1 MAVSGV
7 SSGAID
13 VRGLVDQL
21 MQVERKP
28 LKKLQERESQAQSR
42 LSAFG
47 RVQGALSALESALA
61 KLRQPNAFRQTQAT
75 VNGTAV
81 TATSSAAAA
90 AGRYAVQVTQLARAQ
105 SFASTAVASASADIG
120 AGTVTIRDAAGTIV
134 ATVQV
139 GDSGTGTLQELR
151 DEINAAGV
159 GVRASLV
166 NDGGQLRLVLNA
178 SATGTAHAFTVE
190 VGSGLTI
197 SFTQTQSAQDAQ
209 FSVNGL
215 ALTSPSN
222 TVKDVLEGVTLN
234 LAQLGSAEVVIDS
247 APEKVKEAVAAF
259 VKAYNDLESLIQ
271 ELTKYDPATKTAAI
285 LNGESTLRRIQ
296 TQLRELVTA
305 SRGAPPGDF
314 ERLSQVGIEIQ
325 RDGTLRLNDSQFTNA
340 VAADAAKV
348 ARLFTATSAVAA
360 EQGFAVRLRAQ
371 VQEMLAPQGLLAARQ
386 DGLRA
391 SIRTLDQ
398 QQERMEARLAL
409 VEKRL
414 LAQFSKLD
422 ALLTTRQQQSAALA
436 NALAALPSVQQ
447 SK

>member
-1 MAVSGV
+1 
-7 SSGAID
+7 
-13 VRGLVDQL
+13 
-21 MQVERKP
+21 
-28 LKKLQERESQAQSR
+28 
-42 LSAFG
+42 
-47 RVQGALSALESALA
+47 
-61 KLRQPNAFRQTQAT
+61 
-75 VNGTAV
+75 
-81 TATSSAAAA
+81 
-90 AGRYAVQVTQLARAQ
+90 LARAQ